1 MTVGM
6 ENSFGVRKDV
16 KLGFSWTTFFFGFY
30 VPFSRGDWK
39 WTGIMIA
46 VIIAITMIGL
56 GSAFAFANG
65 VFSVIY
71 NKFYA
76 QDLLEQGYRGINEE
90 AHQAVINYVNN
101 S

>member
-6 ENSFGVRKDV
+6 ENSYGNRKDV
-16 KLGFSWTTFFFGFY
+16 KLGFSWTTLFFGFF
-30 VPFSRGDWK
+30 VPLSRGDWK

-46 VIIAITMIGL
+46 VNIVIMMIGL
-56 GSAFAFANG
+56 GNAVAFANG
-65 VFSVIY
+65 VFSAIY
-71 NKFYA
+71 NKLYA
-76 QDLLEQGYRGINEE
+76 QDLLDKGYRGINEE